1 MDVPPGFTGRKENI
15 VCRLTKSLY
24 GLEQSP
30 KASLGRF
37 SLAMRKHGFSQNNS
51 GHTLFLK
58 RNGEK

>member
-30 KASLGRF
+30 KASLG
-37 SLAMRKHGFSQNNS
+37 SLA
-51 GHTLFLK
+51 
-58 RNGEK
+58 